1 MIHGDDDVTNQRQRL
16 GDPGAGG
23 ASSPD
28 DDANKQHLQQQPP
41 PLAPDARPESPD
53 RRLDPEQ
60 SDDAYDAYKSPA
72 PDGGLTAWLALLS
85 SWCML
90 FCTFGMINC
99 TWQHSTLFLKTRREN
114 KGETMKVDRVLLKS
128 KKKVLALFRATTK
141 KSICGSTR
149 PASCPGFRRCK
160 SSSPT
165 LRYAPLRPTPL
176 PLFCLLVKKKIPR
189 S

>member
-1 MIHGDDDVTNQRQRL
+1 MSAEKTIIHGDDDVTNQRRRL
-16 GDPGAGG
+16 DDPGVGG

-28 DDANKQHLQQQPP
+28 DDAKQHQQQQPP
-41 PLAPDARPESPD
+41 PLTPDARPESPG

-99 TWQHSTLFLKTRREN
+99 TWQHSPLFLTARRE
-114 KGETMKVDRVLLKS
+114 
-128 KKKVLALFRATTK
+128 KKR
-141 KSICGSTR
+141 G
-149 PASCPGFRRCK
+149 P
-160 SSSPT
+160 
-165 LRYAPLRPTPL
+165 
-176 PLFCLLVKKKIPR
+176 
-189 S
+189 